1 MYEHN
6 SLRIFPLL
14 IPSLFAVFNNFNG
27 AKGTL
32 YSVPFAFP
40 DIFALKAKLQK
51 SDDNPSNSC
60 FLHMPEEEHT
70 HAPDADMHA
79 EHRTDLLD

>member
-1 MYEHN
+1 M
-6 SLRIFPLL
+6 

-40 DIFALKAKLQK
+40 DIVDNYVNYGKKYTLAGGDGKNRTLIQLRGSLNGQAGIFEWIVNPDKSKGKAV
-51 SDDNPSNSC
+51 SII
-60 FLHMPEEEHT
+60 
-70 HAPDADMHA
+70 
-79 EHRTDLLD
+79 